1 MPDAPSD
8 ENRTPQQHPTTA
20 KGQYSV
26 AKQSAAKLEAAWHL
40 LTLGLAVAYARGHAF
55 GAKKALKTQL
65 FPGVTRR
72 QLDYALAGQN
82 KRLEGGRYD
91 SDVLTT
97 ARRVDHELCSR

>member
-1 MPDAPSD
+1 MPDAPGD
-8 ENRTPQQHPTTA
+8 ENRTPQQHPTTT

-26 AKQSAAKLEAAWHL
+26 VNQAAAKLVAAWHL
-40 LTLGLAVAYARGHAF
+40 LTLELAVAYARGHSY
-55 GAKKALKTQL
+55 GAKKALKTRL
-65 FPGVTRR
+65 FPGVTRH
-72 QLDYALAGQN
+72 QLQYALAGQN